1 MRAQVG
7 DRLLVEGDEAR
18 MGLIIS
24 VPQADG
30 SPPYIV
36 KWLSNGHIAAVSPGM
51 FARLIPAGHPAGT
64 APVQLAGPAHGS
76 ESFATGS
83 RDLGPALAQV
93 AATIVEMTWRARP
106 RSRSEDSVQ

>member
-1 MRAQVG
+1 LAIGGTLVNEGRLAGAETEAKETAMYAHVG

-36 KWLSNGHIAAVSPGM
+36 KWLSNGHISMVSPGL
-51 FARLIPAGHPAGT
+51 FARLIPVGNA
-64 APVQLAGPAHGS
+64 QLEPD
-76 ESFATGS
+76 
-83 RDLGPALAQV
+83 R
-93 AATIVEMTWRARP
+93 I
-106 RSRSEDSVQ
+106 